1 MESEGQQTTIAKI
14 MFNLRSNLFVQFSV
28 VSFGLMLILAI
39 ILSVVVTS
47 QFNRNI
53 ELLKLHNLT
62 MMRSLGMTDEE
73 MDTTEA
79 GTGENGS
86 NQIEETGT
94 DAELVNVTIEDIQA
108 NVRYLQM
115 LVVGLVVVG
124 FLILYAGLFE
134 LVRRNW
140 LTVIQQRKEIT
151 ESRDKAL
158 EATQAKST
166 FLANMSH
173 ELRTPLNAII
183 GYSEMLEE
191 DAEDAGYED
200 MVPDLGKIR
209 TAGHHLL
216 ALINDIL
223 DISKIEA
230 GKMELYLEKFSL
242 FDLIDEITTTI
253 QPLVDKEK
261 NSLHVDKSS
270 ASRELMFADMTK
282 VRQIIFNLLSNASK
296 LTKNG
301 HITITINQESKKNRD
316 WVEIRISD
324 TGIGMNET
332 QLAKVFTEF
341 QQADEST
348 TRKFGGTGLGLTI
361 SRSFANMMGG
371 DLSVA
376 SELGSGSTFTLSL
389 PYTVTDKK
397 YKTQETAILTKEV
410 HEAVAKVL
418 VIDDDPVVHD
428 LLTRILSREGFHVQS
443 ASTGKQGIELALQMR
458 PDVITLD
465 LLMPEIDGWM
475 VLSQLKEHPDLQ
487 QIPVIIISMLD
498 EKNKGFTL
506 GASDF
511 MTKPVNRSKLLDMV
525 QKFTGKKSDS
535 ISGTILL
542 VEDNEE
548 IRHMMKST
556 LERVGWDILQAEN
569 GRIGLEVMEKQIPE
583 LILLDLMMPEVDGFT
598 FLSELRSK
606 DKWRDVPVIILT
618 AKDLSLDERRQLNT
632 SAATI
637 FQKTAFEQ
645 DELLQQIKG
654 LVKERIEETN
664 P

>member
-1 MESEGQQTTIAKI
+1 
-14 MFNLRSNLFVQFSV
+14 
-28 VSFGLMLILAI
+28 
-39 ILSVVVTS
+39 
-47 QFNRNI
+47 
-53 ELLKLHNLT
+53 
-62 MMRSLGMTDEE
+62 
-73 MDTTEA
+73 
-79 GTGENGS
+79 
-86 NQIEETGT
+86 
-94 DAELVNVTIEDIQA
+94 
-108 NVRYLQM
+108 
-115 LVVGLVVVG
+115 
-124 FLILYAGLFE
+124 
-134 LVRRNW
+134 
-140 LTVIQQRKEIT
+140 
-151 ESRDKAL
+151 
-158 EATQAKST
+158 
-166 FLANMSH
+166 
-173 ELRTPLNAII
+173 
-183 GYSEMLEE
+183 
-191 DAEDAGYED
+191 
-200 MVPDLGKIR
+200 
-209 TAGHHLL
+209 
-216 ALINDIL
+216 
-223 DISKIEA
+223 
-230 GKMELYLEKFSL
+230 
-242 FDLIDEITTTI
+242 
-253 QPLVDKEK
+253 
-261 NSLHVDKSS
+261 
-270 ASRELMFADMTK
+270 
-282 VRQIIFNLLSNASK
+282 
-296 LTKNG
+296 
-301 HITITINQESKKNRD
+301 
-316 WVEIRISD
+316 
-324 TGIGMNET
+324 
-332 QLAKVFTEF
+332 
-341 QQADEST
+341 
-348 TRKFGGTGLGLTI
+348 
-361 SRSFANMMGG
+361 
-371 DLSVA
+371 
-376 SELGSGSTFTLSL
+376 
-389 PYTVTDKK
+389 
-397 YKTQETAILTKEV
+397 
-410 HEAVAKVL
+410 L